1 MRNIAAC
8 SAFFKKTKLNV
19 LKSIH
24 FHFETP
30 TKQTLVFFFEESFDA
45 KDFSGLLLLVLMFSD
60 DEFNRCSFLKSL
72 FEAIMKSLYNTDL
85 G

>member
-30 TKQTLVFFFEESFDA
+30 TKQTLVYFQTRLR
-45 KDFSGLLLLVLMFSD
+45 KVL
-60 DEFNRCSFLKSL
+60 
-72 FEAIMKSLYNTDL
+72 I
-85 G
+85 

>member
-30 TKQTLVFFFEESFDA
+30 TKQTLVFFFEESFNA
-45 KDFSGLLLLVLMFSD
+45 NIAGLF
-60 DEFNRCSFLKSL
+60 RT
-72 FEAIMKSLYNTDL
+72 AITCADVFR
-85 G
+85 